1 FEETFE
7 DQLKEFD
14 NSSNLLKNNLL
25 DLSKLQ
31 NANNPILETTIEIFV
46 NILVHIFDNKEFFKT
61 LLKDQDNNILTIGEH
76 QDVTK
81 KQERTAII
89 LKYWASQNDFFRKL
103 LSIEFSFSFDF
114 TEKESTTI
122 TDENGN
128 IIKIPSSIGC
138 ENNVLIIGSTKVGKS
153 FFMCASKYCNVL
165 DIIERESIKE
175 KESGS
180 LKDLYENYF
189 LISFEN

>member
-61 LLKDQDNNILTIGEH
+61 LLKDQD
-76 QDVTK
+76 K
-81 KQERTAII
+81 
-89 LKYWASQNDFFRKL
+89 
-103 LSIEFSFSFDF
+103 
-114 TEKESTTI
+114 
-122 TDENGN
+122 
-128 IIKIPSSIGC
+128 
-138 ENNVLIIGSTKVGKS
+138 
-153 FFMCASKYCNVL
+153 
-165 DIIERESIKE
+165 
-175 KESGS
+175 
-180 LKDLYENYF
+180 
-189 LISFEN
+189 